1 MECELLLDN
10 RVERLALKRTLIS
23 HAYKVTLASY
33 EGLPEREVILAGFS
47 KHGAE
52 IDAVDLNISDGYGTV
67 KSVEQLPDFVKH
79 FIAFPSLVA
88 KLLQI

>member
-1 MECELLLDN
+1 MECQLLLDD
-10 RVERLALKRTLIS
+10 RSERPALKPILTS
-23 HAYKVTLASY
+23 HAYKIVLTDR
-33 EGLPEREVILAGFS
+33 EGLLEKEVILAGFS

-52 IDAVDLNISDGYGTV
+52 IDAVDLNIGNGYDTV

-88 KLLQI
+88 KFF

>member
-10 RVERLALKRTLIS
+10 RVERLALKPTLTS

-52 IDAVDLNISDGYGTV
+52 IDAVDLNINDGYGTV
-67 KSVEQLPDFVKH
+67 KSVEQLHDFVKY

-88 KLLQI
+88 RAMSL